1 MFLLDVR
8 IERALPVFRQSQ
20 EKVCYLVCVH
30 GGQVPLQAYLYQ
42 WKVNVSGSSDR
53 EYACLLV
60 AGLAGAPSL
69 LPRHRPGERLVAGVT
84 RGEVRP
90 PEVTFVS
97 RIVSSF
103 NHVQC

>member
-1 MFLLDVR
+1 MLELKEPCLSLDSPKR
-8 IERALPVFRQSQ
+8 KSAISS
-20 EKVCYLVCVH
+20 VCTEARSPCRHIHISGRLM
-30 GGQVPLQAYLYQ
+30 LD
-42 WKVNVSGSSDR
+42 GSSDR

-84 RGEVRP
+84 RGEVGP
-90 PEVTFVS
+90 SEVASVS